1 MITPHQQTQAGMIG
15 GGSAGAA
22 NIWLTWIAAY
32 GTTVSLILGT
42 ISVAVV
48 VLSFVLD
55 LRRKDRQEARD
66 AEMHAI
72 QKAALLKTEGED
84 DVGIP

>member
-1 MITPHQQTQAGMIG
+1 MTPHQQTQVGMISG
-15 GGSAGAA
+15 GGVGAG

-32 GTTVSLILGT
+32 GTTISLVLGT
-42 ISVAVV
+42 ISVSVV
-48 VLSFVLD
+48 VLSFTLD
-55 LRRKDRQEARD
+55 LRRKDRQETRD

-72 QKAALLKTEGED
+72 QKAALLKTEEKS